1 MKNITL
7 IKLQTLEEALHPQK
21 EKYPDGSIHKG
32 IMWEYSR
39 PKVGQSFAVLKSKM
53 HALFVTSIVQEI
65 ISDDESGIVFKTL
78 NSLYKIV
85 YE

>member
-7 IKLQTLEEALHPQK
+7 IKLETLDDALHPNK
-21 EKYPDGSIHKG
+21 EKHIKKG
-32 IMWEYSR
+32 IMWDYSR
-39 PKVGQSFAVLKSKM
+39 PKVGVGFDVLESKM
-53 HALFVTSIVQEI
+53 YARFTTSPVTEI

>member
-7 IKLQTLEEALHPQK
+7 IKLETLDDALHPNK
-21 EKYPDGSIHKG
+21 EKHIKKG
-32 IMWEYSR
+32 IMWDYSR
-39 PKVGQSFAVLKSKM
+39 PKVGQSFAVLESKM
-53 HALFVTSIVQEI
+53 HALFVTSIVQKI

-78 NSLYKIV
+78 NSLYKIS